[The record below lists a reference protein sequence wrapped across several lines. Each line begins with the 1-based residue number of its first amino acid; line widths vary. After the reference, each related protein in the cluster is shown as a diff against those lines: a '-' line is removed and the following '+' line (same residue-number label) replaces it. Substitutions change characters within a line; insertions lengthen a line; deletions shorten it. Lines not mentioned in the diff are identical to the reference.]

1 MTETITHQEDIDA
14 AATGHLRAILPLLEC
29 IGAGYAE
36 QVSAGYIEHDGKEER
51 FTDMGVSMVE
61 AARSV
66 ASDSATY
73 LFEDVLANA
82 VPSLDTELLDD
93 VQQFLAVTAAALDG
107 MDIGGAPPGVG
118 PTWVSTCLLSM
129 ARGLMERMDGNGV
142 HGRTRDRRSTE
153 ESPVPTTDETPETV
167 TPTTE
172 DGWGPG
178 DARGGLGEV
187 LEALNVATVLLTPFR
202 SDNWGDGDSGMRAA
216 LQDGSIKSEGYHH
229 LDRVVEALGRARA
242 KVFDATAVWRPEQYE
257 ELMRNVDA
265 CLLPAQWCLKALY
278 VSYAAPSPDLQPIG
292 KPAEIV
298 DRLLDQVARLRNEVM
313 RMHEDGEGAAKEEE
327 SISA

>member
-1 MTETITHQEDIDA
+1 MTERITLQEDIDA
-14 AATGHLRAILPLLEC
+14 AATSHLRAILPLLEC
-29 IGAGYAE
+29 IGAGYTE
-36 QVSAGYIEHDGKEER
+36 QVSAGYVERDGEVER
-51 FTDMGVSMVE
+51 LTDMGVSMVE
-61 AARSV
+61 SAYKV
-66 ASDSATY
+66 AWDSATY

-82 VPSLDTELLDD
+82 APSLDTDLLDD
-93 VQQFLAVTAAALDG
+93 VQQFLAVTASALDG
-107 MDIGGAPPGVG
+107 MDIQGAPPGVA
-118 PTWVSTCLLSM
+118 PPWVSTCLLSM
-129 ARGLMERMDGNGV
+129 ARELMERLDDNGG

-153 ESPVPTTDETPETV
+153 EEPEAATAV

-178 DARGGLGEV
+178 DARGELGEV

-216 LQDGSIKSEGYHH
+216 LQDGSIKPEGYHH
-229 LDRVVEALGRARA
+229 LDRVVEALGDARA

-278 VSYAAPSPDLQPIG
+278 VSYAVPSPDLQPIN

-298 DRLLDQVARLRNEVM
+298 DRLLDQVAQLRNEVM
-313 RMHEDGEGAAKEEE
+313 KMHEDGEGAAKEE
-327 SISA
+327 AAHA